1 MATFEITDPGGGT
14 YHIDAPDAS
23 SAMSAFSQM
32 KGGGAG
38 AAPAP
43 LDKYQQAAADKL
55 AKLKAAGG
63 PDMSYGPAESFING
77 RMLGGLST
85 AMAIPG
91 AIAQKVTNPDLGWQD
106 AWNYAKAEQEAMAAA
121 GNAAHPIANTV
132 ASMAGGGMTGAGA
145 SRAGLTLVPQGAGTL
160 RTMAGM
166 AGEGAAYGGASGF
179 LSGEGEG
186 RFTDAAKGAVGGGLT
201 GLALTPAAAV
211 ASTVFRPAI
220 GRVSSW
226 IDPEGTGR
234 AALARVLRGAGLGA
248 AEVDAAVARAAREG
262 QPDYTVAD
270 ALGKSGRGS
279 LSNIVRTPGEAGQQA
294 SEFLQARQLDQ
305 GRDVATAVEEGLDVR
320 GTAEE
325 ARTAMTRARTQE
337 ADTNYGTAR
346 GVSGSFNA
354 TPVLQEIDRTLT
366 PGAQRVLNPQ
376 TGLPDTPI
384 EAALQR
390 VRNWFSTGNEQV
402 SDFQRAFDLKRNL
415 DGVIGVAVRQGDNAL
430 AARLESV
437 KTVINRQLEE
447 ASAPYR
453 QANDA
458 FAERSRNIEAIDTG
472 RRAATSGRT
481 NDILAHYLTLPEEG
495 QGGFNT
501 GWADTRLGQIERGN
515 PNADKTLRL
524 RSDAARTQLEQMAGP
539 ERYPLMAGRLQ
550 RSADMNATFRR
561 AMTGSDTSANLAE
574 GAEHGM
580 DIGAIVEAAHGNV
593 HGLALDLARRAFNA
607 WSGTT
612 PAVRQYLVEALL
624 RRGEQPGLAGYM
636 ALRPNDRISLLS
648 RAIRAGGQAGIPAAI
663 NAQST
668 SEQPSRR

>member
-1 MATFEITDPGGGT
+1 MGWQ
-14 YHIDAPDAS
+14 DAP
-23 SAMSAFSQM
+23 
-32 KGGGAG
+32 
-38 AAPAP
+38 AAPAAPAWAAAPLAEAP

-55 AKLKAAGG
+55 AKLKAAGVD
-63 PDMSYGPAESFING
+63 PSYGPAESFMSG
-77 RMLGGLST
+77 RMLGALPTVMGGLTTPFSMIEHGT
-85 AMAIPG
+85 LDPVEG
-91 AIAQKVTNPDLGWQD
+91 Y
-106 AWNYAKAEQEAMAAA
+106 NYAKAQQNAELAA

-132 ASMAGGGMTGAGA
+132 AALAGGGMTGAGA
-145 SRAGLTLVPQGAGTL
+145 AGAGLTLVPQGAGAL

-166 AGEGAAYGGASGF
+166 AGEGAAYGGTSGF

-186 RFTDAAKGAVGGGLT
+186 RFTDAAKGVVGGGLT
-201 GLALTPAAAV
+201 GAALVPAGAV
-211 ASTVFRPAI
+211 ASTVFRPAL

-248 AEVDAAVARAAREG
+248 AEVDAAVAQAAREG
-262 QPDYTVAD
+262 QSDYTVAD
-270 ALGKSGRGS
+270 ALGKSGRGAI
-279 LSNIVRTPGEAGQQA
+279 SNIVRTPGEAGQGA
-294 SEFLQARQLDQ
+294 SEFLQGRQLDQ
-305 GRDVATAVEEGLDVR
+305 GRDVRTAVEEGLDVR

-325 ARTAMTRARTQE
+325 ARTAMTKARDRE
-337 ADTNYGTAR
+337 ADTNYDIAR

-366 PGAQRVLNPQ
+366 PGVTRVLDPQ
-376 TGLPDTPI
+376 SGLPNTPI

-402 SDFQRAFDLKRNL
+402 SDFQRALDLKQNVG
-415 DGVIGVAVRQGDNAL
+415 DMVDEAFRQGKNKL
-430 AARLESV
+430 ASRLGDV
-437 KTVINRQLEE
+437 KTVIDRQLEE
-447 ASAPYR
+447 ASNPYR
-453 QANDA
+453 KANDV
-458 FAERSRNIEAIDTG
+458 FAERSRNIEAIDAG
-472 RRAATSGRT
+472 KKAATSGRT
-481 NDILAHYLTLPEEG
+481 KDILARYLRLPSEG

-501 GWADTRLGQIERGN
+501 GWADTRLGQIERAN
-515 PNADKTLRL
+515 PNADKTLHL
-524 RSDAARTQLEQMAGP
+524 RSDAARAQLEQMAGP

-636 ALRPNDRISLLS
+636 ALRPNDRIALLS